1 MMGESSTDEMKIGV
15 NPKDIMSDISL
26 KDMAAHA
33 VHFGHPTSRWNPKMK
48 PFIYGARH
56 GVHIF
61 DLNKTA
67 KRLVE
72 ALEFMNRMA
81 KDKKEILF
89 VGTKQQCRRFLY
101 DVKEETNMP
110 IVTDKWIPGLLTNW
124 KTIKERIDYF
134 KQLKEDDAAGN
145 LAKYT
150 KKEQTKLRK
159 KIQDLSV
166 SLSGVE
172 NMKGKPDVLFVADI
186 VRDHIA
192 VKEARTLGIPVIGI
206 VDTNADPDM
215 VDYPIPA
222 NDDAIKSLEYI
233 LGKAKEAV
241 KTTSS

>member
-1 MMGESSTDEMKIGV
+1 
-15 NPKDIMSDISL
+15 MSDISL

-48 PFIYGARH
+48 PYIYGARH
-56 GVHIF
+56 GIHIF

-67 KRLVE
+67 TYLLT
-72 ALEFMNRMA
+72 ALEFLSKMS
-81 KDKKEILF
+81 KEKKEILF

-101 DVKEETNMP
+101 MIKEETGMP
-110 IVTDKWIPGLLTNW
+110 IVTDKWIPGLLTNF

-134 KQLKEDDAAGN
+134 KQLKDDDANGR
-145 LAKYT
+145 LVKYT

-166 SLSGVE
+166 ALSGVE
-172 NMKGKPDVLFVADI
+172 NMKGRPDVLFVADI

-192 VKEARTLGIPVIGI
+192 VKEARTLGIPVVGI

-215 VDYPIPA
+215 ADYIIPA

-233 LGKAKEAV
+233 LTLAKEAV
-241 KTTSS
+241 KGGK